1 MHLTHILVN
10 QNFDSIAMTRNGV
23 TSHDSLSNGTIYV
36 RYDDFIGVFPE
47 VDMSQTSSRALI
59 SCRHTELN
67 LILSLMQIQLFLE
80 RNWNRIHYFYTGR
93 AVEFLLWAE
102 TAWMWKSAKISISDV
117 T

>member
-10 QNFDSIAMTRNGV
+10 QIFDSIAMTRNGV

-80 RNWNRIHYFYTGR
+80 
-93 AVEFLLWAE
+93 
-102 TAWMWKSAKISISDV
+102 KIEIESITSILEGQLSFCYERKQPECGKV
-117 T
+117 PK

>member
-10 QNFDSIAMTRNGV
+10 QIFDSIAMTRNGV

-80 RNWNRIHYFYTGR
+80 
-93 AVEFLLWAE
+93 
-102 TAWMWKSAKISISDV
+102 KIEIESITSILEGQLSFCYERKQPECGKV
-117 T
+117 LK